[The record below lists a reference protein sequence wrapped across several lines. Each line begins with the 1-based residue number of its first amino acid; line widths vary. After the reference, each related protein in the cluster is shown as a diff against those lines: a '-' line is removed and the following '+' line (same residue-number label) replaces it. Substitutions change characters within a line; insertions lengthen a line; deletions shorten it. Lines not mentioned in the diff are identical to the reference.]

1 MGQDLLNQ
9 CQTKVWKIT
18 DNIFHTEND
27 NLMSSQSVGHEMLT
41 VHVKYLGTEKWQGL
55 RYIAFSII
63 TKKKLDARSQP
74 MPALYTLYLPPSWQ
88 LTYSIDVS
96 FDDIQ
101 RGHSS

>member
-41 VHVKYLGTEKWQGL
+41 AHVKYLGKEKWQGL

-63 TKKKLDARSQP
+63 IKKKIRCKESACANPLH
-74 MPALYTLYLPPSWQ
+74 TLFA
-88 LTYSIDVS
+88 TFVTIN
-96 FDDIQ
+96 I
-101 RGHSS
+101 